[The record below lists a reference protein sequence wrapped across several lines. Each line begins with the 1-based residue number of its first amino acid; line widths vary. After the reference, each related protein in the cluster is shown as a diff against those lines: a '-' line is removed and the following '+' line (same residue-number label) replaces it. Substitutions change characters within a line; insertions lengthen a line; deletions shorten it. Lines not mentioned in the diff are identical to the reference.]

1 MSKVI
6 FVILAIVI
14 FYIGFIF
21 YSDFGDFAQS
31 IIKFKLE
38 YLLPIFGLVL
48 AATLVKGFRQQL
60 LFKTI
65 GISIPIKKSIL
76 LHYAGYSLTLTPGGS
91 GEFIKTYYLK
101 KRFGYSVSK
110 SFPVFI
116 TERFYDLLGITTII
130 VFSLFFVQK
139 IEIAIIIFFIIVLIV
154 IIYITINS
162 KTFFRFISKIS
173 TRIPLLKKYVSDIDE
188 SQDLFQD
195 LTKKNIVQNL
205 ALSIFSFLIY
215 AITFF
220 LVFLGFDVNLD
231 IIFTTFVTFTSI
243 LFGYL
248 SFLPGGVG
256 VTEISVVGFLTN
268 EGIAL
273 SLATSIMIML
283 RLTGWWFLTI
293 IGVITTK
300 LFLK

>member
-1 MSKVI
+1 MQKII
-6 FVILAIVI
+6 FVVIAIAI

-21 YSDFGDFAQS
+21 YSDFDDFKNS
-31 IIKFKLE
+31 ISQFQLE
-38 YLLPIFGLVL
+38 YLPPIFGFFLV
-48 AATLVKGFRQQL
+48 ATLVKGIRQQF

-116 TERFYDLLGITTII
+116 TERFYDLLGITII
-130 VFSLFFVQK
+130 IIFTLFFVQK
-139 IEIAIIIFFIIVLIV
+139 IEITLVVSFIVVLIII
-154 IIYITINS
+154 IYLAINS
-162 KTFFRFISKIS
+162 KTFFRFISKIF
-173 TRIPLLKKYVSDIDE
+173 TRIPLFKKYIINFND
-188 SQDLFQD
+188 SQDLFQS
-195 LTKKNIVQNL
+195 LTKRNIAKN
-205 ALSIFSFLIY
+205 LSFTILSFVIY
-215 AITFF
+215 AIAFYF
-220 LVFLGFDVNLD
+220 VFLGFDIKFD

-248 SFLPGGVG
+248 SFLPAGVG

-268 EGIAL
+268 EGLVL
-273 SLATSIMIML
+273 SLATSIMVML
-283 RLTGWWFLTI
+283 RLSGWLFLTI
-293 IGVITTK
+293 IGIITTK